1 MLDSSIIFHR
11 PSILSALLRHS
22 EQKKKKRKTILQCI
36 SVRHLPQ
43 FLSIWVTP
51 LRLQRSVARL
61 GHEKPS
67 LAERNAHFRYALVD
81 VNKNGGRGRGRGM
94 NFEGSDTHIV
104 GGQFLVKSPRA
115 RLVLGGK
122 RLRADVVPRRETE
135 KKREEKAGQ
144 APGST
149 RHPIPKGFGFHS
161 RSRYRI
167 ISDVNSSRH
176 ISSCSPENE
185 YRFREFGQ
193 IKKKRNCD
201 RMPRESPRWFFHRV
215 F

>member
-1 MLDSSIIFHR
+1 MLDSSIIFRR

-22 EQKKKKRKTILQCI
+22 KQRRKKRKKKRKTFLQCI
-36 SVRHLPQ
+36 SVRHLSQ

-67 LAERNAHFRYALVD
+67 LPEETLISGTLVD
-81 VNKNGGRGRGRGM
+81 VNRNERRGGGERGM
-94 NFEGSDTHIV
+94 NFEGSETHIV

-135 KKREEKAGQ
+135 KKE
-144 APGST
+144 
-149 RHPIPKGFGFHS
+149 
-161 RSRYRI
+161 
-167 ISDVNSSRH
+167 
-176 ISSCSPENE
+176 
-185 YRFREFGQ
+185 
-193 IKKKRNCD
+193 KKKRD
-201 RMPRESPRWFFHRV
+201 RPRALPDIPYLKALVFTLALVIASSVTLTRLVTFLLAHRRTNTALGSLAR
-215 F
+215 